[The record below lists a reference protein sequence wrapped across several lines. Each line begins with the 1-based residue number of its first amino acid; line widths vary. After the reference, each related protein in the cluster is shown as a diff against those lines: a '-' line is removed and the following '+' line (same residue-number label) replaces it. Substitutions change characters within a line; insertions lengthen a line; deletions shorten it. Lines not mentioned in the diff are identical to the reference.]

1 MENTEI
7 PHAHELALSLQ
18 PPLRLDVL
26 LRMLGDQYWEQ
37 DTTFRF
43 TFLSGSLERTSGLHP
58 KRLIGKTRWELPTL
72 NLDEAAWQRHRED
85 LLAQRPFRKLLL
97 SRPGYDGMPR
107 WYLDSGEPWFN
118 EAGHFLGY
126 RGISRDITDIKN
138 TQHALAQSEARLLD
152 IFESTVEYIWETDS
166 EGHIVYLSPRA
177 EAILGFPC
185 AAMLGHNF
193 ADLMPACDA
202 QRIKAMLHAH
212 HQTGKKL
219 FTLEHTILRG
229 GLDANITATTR
240 AAGVDNIIWLQLN
253 GKSILNKQGEIIG
266 YRGTAHDIS
275 ERKQANRRIHDLVT
289 RDPLTALPNR
299 TQLNVHLTEAISRAQ
314 HSNTRIA
321 ALCINIDHFK
331 LVNDSLGHLVGDEL
345 IRVVGERINACVD
358 DHDSAAHIVARA
370 GGDEFVVLIEAIAD
384 TDAAID
390 ADKNARDAAKNA
402 MAVLSCKLLR
412 EIALPI
418 TSSQSALS
426 VTASIGIAL
435 YPNHGA
441 DAYSLLQSADTA
453 VHFAKEQ
460 GRNRFEFFAVQLG
473 ERVNEKL
480 KIENALRKALE
491 QNQFSLVYQPIVGE
505 GHRFST
511 DAAFHEVDESGPN
524 LRSAEALLRWHHPD
538 FGAVSP
544 SRFIPVAEEIGLILE
559 IGEWVLHE
567 VIADLCRWRAQGLP
581 LIPIA
586 VNVSTIQLQLGEP
599 FISMILAALAAARL
613 PAASIILEMTESAV
627 MADVESTIITLRKL
641 EAAGI
646 RVAIDDFGT
655 GYSSLEQLRRLPV
668 STLKIDQSFVAALHL
683 DAPSHAIVR
692 AMMGMVKALGL
703 SVIAE
708 GVETP
713 AQWQM
718 LKELGCRHFQGFH
731 FAQPLTPE
739 DMVSWLLTSPGQT
752 APLILN
758 NALDNVF
765 NNVLNNPSDNAGAQF
780 ARFS

>member
-7 PHAHELALSLQ
+7 PHANELALSLQ

-85 LLAQRPFRKLLL
+85 LLAQRSFRNLLL

-126 RGISRDITDIKN
+126 RGISRDITDSKN

-193 ADLMPACDA
+193 ADLMPAYDA
-202 QRIKAMLHAH
+202 QRIKAMLRAH
-212 HQTGKKL
+212 HQSGKKL

-229 GLDANITATTR
+229 GLDANMTATTR

-314 HSNTRIA
+314 HRNTRIA

-358 DHDSAAHIVARA
+358 DHDSIAHIVARA
-370 GGDEFVVLIEAIAD
+370 GGDEFVVLIEIIAD
-384 TDAAID
+384 RDAAKD
-390 ADKNARDAAKNA
+390 ADKDAKDAAKNA
-402 MAVLSCKLLR
+402 MAALSCKLLR

-441 DAYSLLQSADTA
+441 DANSLLQSADTA

-505 GHRFST
+505 GHGFST
-511 DAAFHEVDESGPN
+511 DAALHEVDESGPN

-613 PAASIILEMTESAV
+613 PAAAIILEMTESAV

-646 RVAIDDFGT
+646 RIAIDDFGT

-713 AQWQM
+713 AQWRM
-718 LKELGCRHFQGFH
+718 LKELGCLYFQGFH

-758 NALDNVF
+758 NALDNVL
-765 NNVLNNPSDNAGAQF
+765 NNVLNSPSDNAGAQF